1 MSSKMKTVIIGKT
14 IIYFQ
19 LELKTN
25 LHIGSGE
32 SNIDT
37 DALCIRNSENKL
49 IIPGTT
55 LAGIFRSTLERLFDD
70 SRLIKDLF
78 GDVNKKTNESFAS
91 NIIFQDAIIQTDE
104 EVNTD
109 IRDGIKINRK
119 CLSTEEGAKYDKET
133 VFKDSIFRG
142 IITITKTD
150 KNKDDFSKYLELVKI
165 AFYNLDE
172 GLISIGGS
180 SSRGLG
186 QCSVK
191 EYFTFELDFTN
202 PEHFKDF
209 LLDDFYD
216 YDFEKMKNEHQSYL
230 KDLDFK
236 KSIFFDEFPPLK
248 DDFII
253 KIDYTIST
261 TEPLLINGPRTNDEG
276 VDFHFIK
283 TNNGEYFIPGS
294 SIKGP
299 IRNRA
304 EMILETLGITN
315 SEALVKETFGS
326 TEGKSKVQFFDL
338 FPEGELKMKYFDHN
352 KIDRFT
358 GGTMDNALF
367 NEKLIFKGNFYGK
380 IIIGR
385 VGWKEIKLLMQ
396 IFKDLY
402 LEDIRIGYGKTK
414 GYGKIKGEII
424 NLRIY
429 KTNKPVIEKD
439 NLSDYDFKFSKEE
452 SIYQICEIKDIYL
465 TENLK
470 KYSKFIKKTDDCK
483 YV

>member
-1 MSSKMKTVIIGKT
+1 MNNKMKTIIIGKT

-19 LELKTN
+19 LKLKTN

-55 LAGIFRSTLERLFDD
+55 LAGIFRSTLERLSDN
-70 SRLIKDLF
+70 SELIKDLF
-78 GDVNKKTNESFAS
+78 GDVNKNESFAS
-91 NIIFQDAIIQTDE
+91 NIIFQDAVIQADKET
-104 EVNTD
+104 NSD
-109 IRDGIKINRK
+109 IRDGIKINREY
-119 CLSTEEGAKYDKET
+119 LSTEEGAKFDKET
-133 VFKDSIFRG
+133 VFKDSIFQG

-191 EYFTFELDFTN
+191 ECFTFELDFTN
-202 PEHFKDF
+202 SEHFKNF
-209 LLDDFYD
+209 LLADFYD
-216 YDFEKMKNEHQSYL
+216 YDLEKIKNEHQSYL
-230 KDLDFK
+230 KDLDFR
-236 KSIFFDEFPPLK
+236 KSIFFNEFLPLK

-253 KIDYTIST
+253 KIDYAIST
-261 TEPLLINGPRTNDEG
+261 TEPLLINGLRTNDEE
-276 VDFHFIK
+276 VDSHFIK
-283 TNNGEYFIPGS
+283 TNDEYFIPGS

-304 EMILETLGITN
+304 EIILETLGITN
-315 SEALVKETFGS
+315 SEALVKGTFGS
-326 TEGKSKVQFFDL
+326 MKGKSKVQFFDL

-367 NEKLIFKGNFYGK
+367 NEKLIFKGKFYGK

-385 VGWKEIKLLMQ
+385 AGWKEIKLLMQ

-429 KTNKPVIEKD
+429 KTNKPMIEKD

-465 TENLK
+465 AENLK
-470 KYSKFIKKTDDCK
+470 KYNKFIKKTDDCK

>member
-1 MSSKMKTVIIGKT
+1 MKTIITGKT
-14 IIYFQ
+14 IIYFK
-19 LELKTN
+19 LKLKTN
-25 LHIGSGE
+25 LHIGSGD

-37 DALCIRNSENKL
+37 DALCIRNSEGDL

-55 LAGIFRSTLERLFDD
+55 LSGIFRSNLECLFGN
-70 SRLIKDLF
+70 SRLIKNLF
-78 GDVNKKTNESFAS
+78 GDVNEKTHESSAS
-91 NIIFQDAIIQTDE
+91 NIIFQDAVIRTNKEI
-104 EVNTD
+104 NTD
-109 IRDGIKINRK
+109 IRDGIKINREYQ
-119 CLSTEEGAKYDKET
+119 STEEGAKYDKET
-133 VFKDSIFRG
+133 VFKDSIFQG

-150 KNKDDFSKYLELVKI
+150 KNKDDFYKYHDLVKI
-165 AFYNLDE
+165 PFYNLDE

-191 EYFTFELDFTN
+191 ECFTFELDFTN
-202 PEHFKDF
+202 PEHFKEF

-216 YDFEKMKNEHQSYL
+216 YDFEKIKNEHQSYL

-236 KSIFFDEFPPLK
+236 KIIFFDKFPPLK

-261 TEPLLINGPRTNDEG
+261 TEPLLINGLRTNDEE
-276 VDFHFIK
+276 VDFQFIK
-283 TNNGEYFIPGS
+283 TDNEYFIPGS

-304 EMILETLGITN
+304 EMILETLGFTE
-315 SEALVKETFGS
+315 SEEFIKELFGS

-338 FPEGELKMKYFDHN
+338 FPEGELKMKNFDHN

-367 NEKLIFKGNFYGK
+367 NEKLIFNGKFRGK

-385 VGWKEIKLLMQ
+385 VCWKEIKLMMQ

-402 LEDIRIGYGKTK
+402 LEDIRIGYGKAK

-429 KTNKPVIEKD
+429 KTNKPMIEKE

-452 SIYQICEIKDIYL
+452 NIYHICEVIDL
-465 TENLK
+465 
-470 KYSKFIKKTDDCK
+470 YSKNSKEKYKKFLK
-483 YV
+483 LIEERNYA

>member
-1 MSSKMKTVIIGKT
+1 MKTVITGKT
-14 IIYFQ
+14 IIYFR

-37 DALCIRNSENKL
+37 DALCVRNSENKL

-55 LAGIFRSTLERLFDD
+55 LAGIFRSTIECLFDN
-70 SRLIKDLF
+70 SGLIKDLF
-78 GDVNKKTNESFAS
+78 GDVNKKSNEYFAS

-109 IRDGIKINRK
+109 IRDGIKIIRK
-119 CLSTEEGAKYDKET
+119 YLSTEEGAKYDKET
-133 VFKDSIFRG
+133 VFTGSIFQD
-142 IITITKTD
+142 IITINKTD

-191 EYFTFELDFTN
+191 ECFAFEFDFTN

-216 YDFEKMKNEHQSYL
+216 YDFEKIKNEHQSYL
-230 KDLDFK
+230 KPNDLDFK

-253 KIDYTIST
+253 KIDYTICT
-261 TEPLLINGPRTNDEG
+261 TEPLLINGPRTNDEE
-276 VDFHFIK
+276 VDFHFVK
-283 TNNGEYFIPGS
+283 TNNEYFIPGS

-304 EMILETLGITN
+304 EMILETLEITE
-315 SEALVKETFGS
+315 SEDFIKELFGS

-352 KIDRFT
+352 KIDRFI

-367 NEKLIFKGNFYGK
+367 NEKLIFSGKLRGK
-380 IIIGR
+380 IVISRISC
-385 VGWKEIKLLMQ
+385 KEIKLLMQ

-402 LEDIRIGYGKTK
+402 LEDIRIGYGKAK

-429 KTNKPVIEKD
+429 KINKPMIEKE

-452 SIYQICEIKDIYL
+452 NIYQICEIKDIYL
-465 TENLK
+465 SENLK
-470 KYSKFIKKTDDCK
+470 KYSKFIKKMDDCK

>member
-1 MSSKMKTVIIGKT
+1 MKTIITGKT
-14 IIYFQ
+14 IIYFK
-19 LELKTN
+19 LKLKTN
-25 LHIGSGE
+25 LHIGSGD

-37 DALCIRNSENKL
+37 DALCIRNSEGDL

-55 LAGIFRSTLERLFDD
+55 LSGIFRSNLECLFGN
-70 SRLIKDLF
+70 SRLIKNLF
-78 GDVNKKTNESFAS
+78 GDVNEKTHESSAS
-91 NIIFQDAIIQTDE
+91 NIIFQDAVIRTNKEI
-104 EVNTD
+104 NTD
-109 IRDGIKINRK
+109 IRDGIKINREYQ
-119 CLSTEEGAKYDKET
+119 STEEGAKYDKET
-133 VFKDSIFRG
+133 VFKDSIFQG

-150 KNKDDFSKYLELVKI
+150 KNKDDFYKYHDLVKI
-165 AFYNLDE
+165 PFYNLDE

-191 EYFTFELDFTN
+191 ECFTFELDFTN
-202 PEHFKDF
+202 PEHFKEF

-216 YDFEKMKNEHQSYL
+216 YDFEKIKNEHQSYL

-236 KSIFFDEFPPLK
+236 KIIFFDKFPPLK

-261 TEPLLINGPRTNDEG
+261 TEPLLINGLRTNDEE
-276 VDFHFIK
+276 VDFQFIK
-283 TNNGEYFIPGS
+283 TDNEYFIPGS

-304 EMILETLGITN
+304 EMILETLGFTE
-315 SEALVKETFGS
+315 SEEFIKELFGS

-338 FPEGELKMKYFDHN
+338 FPEGELKMKNFDHN

-367 NEKLIFKGNFYGK
+367 NEKLIFNGKFRGK

-385 VGWKEIKLLMQ
+385 VCWKEIKLMMQ

-402 LEDIRIGYGKTK
+402 LEDIRIGYGKAK
-414 GYGKIKGEII
+414 G
-424 NLRIY
+424 
-429 KTNKPVIEKD
+429 
-439 NLSDYDFKFSKEE
+439 
-452 SIYQICEIKDIYL
+452 
-465 TENLK
+465 
-470 KYSKFIKKTDDCK
+470 
-483 YV
+483 